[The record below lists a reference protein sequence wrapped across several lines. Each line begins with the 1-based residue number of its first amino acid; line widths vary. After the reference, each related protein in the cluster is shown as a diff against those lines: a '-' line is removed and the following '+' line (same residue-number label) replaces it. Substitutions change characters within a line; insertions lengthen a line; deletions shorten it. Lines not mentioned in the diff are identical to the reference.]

1 VRELFLRRLTATLPP
16 LLDQWSR
23 GLQVRTPASA
33 GEWFE
38 DKRHG
43 YGVMEWPD
51 GRRYAGEWVADT
63 MADPSLTEPPRESD
77 DEELR

>member
-1 VRELFLRRLTATLPP
+1 M
-16 LLDQWSR
+16 DQWSR

-33 GEWFE
+33 GEWYE